1 VTPVT
6 ETTTTLAIPVAAAEV
21 WDALA
26 DFGEIVR
33 WAPNVDHSCL
43 MSSQTSGV
51 GTVRRI
57 QAGRRTLVE
66 RVVEWVP
73 GQQLGYVIEGLPGI
87 VRSLQSTWH
96 LDERGPR
103 TVVSLTTAVDA
114 GSRPPQRLIAKALA
128 RQLSKVSNQMLG
140 GLDEHLKKA
149 AR

>member
-1 VTPVT
+1 VNESTA
-6 ETTTTLAIPVAAAEV
+6 TLVVPAAAAEV
-21 WDALA
+21 WAVLA

-43 MSSQTSGV
+43 MSTQAEGV

-73 GQQLGYVIEGLPGI
+73 GERLSYLIEGLPV
-87 VRSLQSTWH
+87 VRSLQGTWH
-96 LDERGPR
+96 LDDKGSG
-103 TVVSLTTAVDA
+103 TVVTLTVAVDA
-114 GSRPPQRLIAKALA
+114 GSRPPQRLAAKALA
-128 RQLSKVSNQMLG
+128 RQLTKVSHQMLE
-140 GLDEHLKKA
+140 GLDDLLRKT

>member
-1 VTPVT
+1 MT
-6 ETTTTLAIPVAAAEV
+6 ETTSTLAIPVAAADV

-43 MSSQTSGV
+43 LSAQTEGV

-73 GQQLGYVIEGLPGI
+73 SQQLSYVIEGLPAV
-87 VRSLQSTWH
+87 VRSLQNTWQ

-114 GSRPPQRLIAKALA
+114 GPRPPQQLIAKALA
-128 RQLSKVSNQMLG
+128 RQLSKVSNQMLE
-140 GLDEHLKKA
+140 GLDSHVGQA
-149 AR
+149 AS

>member
-1 VTPVT
+1 VT
-6 ETTTTLAIPVAAAEV
+6 ETTSTLAIPVAAADV

-43 MSSQTSGV
+43 LSAQTSGV

-66 RVVEWVP
+66 RVVEWRP
-73 GQQLGYVIEGLPGI
+73 GERLGYDIEGLPV
-87 VRSLQSTWH
+87 VRSLRSTWH
-96 LDERGPR
+96 LDERGAR

-114 GSRPPQRLIAKALA
+114 GSGPPQKLAAKALS

-140 GLDEHLKKA
+140 GLDEHLRKA
-149 AR
+149 AL

>member
-1 VTPVT
+1 MT
-6 ETTTTLAIPVAAAEV
+6 ETTSTLAIPVSAAEA

-43 MSSQTSGV
+43 LSAQPEGV

-73 GQQLGYVIEGLPGI
+73 GERLGYDIEGLPAV

-114 GSRPPQRLIAKALA
+114 GSRPPQKLVAKGLA
-128 RQLSKVSNQMLG
+128 RQLSKVSDQMLR
-140 GLDEHLKKA
+140 GLDEHLRMA
-149 AR
+149 AP

>member
-1 VTPVT
+1 MT
-6 ETTTTLAIPVAAAEV
+6 ETTSTLAIPVAAADV

-43 MSSQTSGV
+43 LSAQTEGV

-57 QAGRRTLVE
+57 QAGRRSLVE

-73 GQQLGYVIEGLPGI
+73 GQQLSYVIEGLPAV
-87 VRSLQSTWH
+87 VRSLQNTWQ

-114 GSRPPQRLIAKALA
+114 GPRPPQQLIAKALA

>member
-1 VTPVT
+1 MI

-21 WDALA
+21 WDSLA

-43 MSSQTSGV
+43 LSAQTEGV

-73 GQQLGYVIEGLPGI
+73 GERLGYVIEGLPAA

-96 LDERGPR
+96 LDGQSSR
-103 TVVSLTTAVDA
+103 TVVSLTSRIDM
-114 GSRPPQRLIAKALA
+114 GSRPPQKLAAKGLA
-128 RQLSKVSNQMLG
+128 RRLSKASNQMLD
-140 GLDEHLKKA
+140 GLDRRVRESA
-149 AR
+149 P

>member
-1 VTPVT
+1 MP

-51 GTVRRI
+51 GTARRI

-66 RVVEWVP
+66 RVVEWQP
-73 GQQLGYVIEGLPGI
+73 GERLGYVIEGLPV
-87 VRSLQSTWH
+87 VRSLRSTWH

-103 TVVSLTTAVDA
+103 TVVSLITAVDA
-114 GSRPPQRLIAKALA
+114 GSRPPQKLAAKALA
-128 RQLSKVSNQMLG
+128 RRLSKVSDRMLE
-140 GLDEHLKKA
+140 GLDEYLRRG

>member
-1 VTPVT
+1 MT

-66 RVVEWVP
+66 RVVEWQP
-73 GQQLGYVIEGLPGI
+73 SERLGYVIEGLPGI

-114 GSRPPQRLIAKALA
+114 GPRPPQKLIAKALA
-128 RQLSKVSNQMLG
+128 RQLSKASQQMLE
-140 GLDEHLKKA
+140 GLDEHLQERA
-149 AR
+149 S